1 MPETVLK
8 VAELVKAKLSGEG
21 SGHDWEHI
29 ERVWKTIQKLAQ
41 EENADI
47 ELAELAAL
55 LHDVDD
61 AKLTG
66 DLTTEK
72 TLPTAY
78 QFMREVGLPE
88 PRQEQVA
95 NVIRGSGYHKSLD
108 GQGGA
113 TLEQNLLSDADYLDA
128 IGAIGIARC
137 FAYGGYKSRPIF
149 IPGEAPRETI
159 SRADYVS
166 TNTNSVNHFFEK
178 LLRLKDKMVTRSG
191 KTEAAKRHSRMVRYI
206 EDFFEEVGA
215 PAEWAELLKPYRS

>member
-1 MPETVLK
+1 MTETVLK

-29 ERVWKTIQKLAQ
+29 ERVWKTIQTLAR

-72 TLPTAY
+72 TLPTAHR
-78 QFMREVGLPE
+78 FMQEVGLPE
-88 PRQEQVA
+88 ARQEQVA
-95 NVIRGSGYHKSLD
+95 HIIRGSGYHKSLD
-108 GQGGA
+108 GQGGV

-137 FAYGGYKSRPIF
+137 FAYGGHKSRPIF
-149 IPGEAPRETI
+149 TPGDAPRETI
-159 SRADYVS
+159 SRADYVF
-166 TNTNSVNHFFEK
+166 TKTNSVNHFFEK
-178 LLRLKDKMVTRSG
+178 LLRLKDKMTTRSG
-191 KTEAAKRHSRMVRYI
+191 KAEATKRHARMVHYLN
-206 EDFFEEVGA
+206 DFFAETAA
-215 PAEWAELLKPYRS
+215 PRAWFDLLEPFR